1 MWRVLTDFD
10 AFPKWNPFVLQASG
24 EAAAGSRLRVSIQ
37 SPGSRGMTFRP
48 TVLVSAS
55 TVEPLESNA
64 ASGTVT
70 LSDEQKR
77 CVRQVLEP

>member
-1 MWRVLTDFD
+1 MWRVLTDFG
-10 AFPKWNPFVLQASG
+10 AFPKWSPFVLQASG
-24 EAAAGSRLRVSIQ
+24 EAAAGARLRVSIQ
-37 SPGSRGMTFRP
+37 SPGSRGM

>member
-1 MWRVLTDFD
+1 
-10 AFPKWNPFVLQASG
+10 
-24 EAAAGSRLRVSIQ
+24 
-37 SPGSRGMTFRP
+37 MTFRP

-77 CVRQVLEP
+77 RVRQVLEP